1 MPRPG
6 WCGWPTRHPSGVRP
20 GPVAAGRGGAA
31 PARPAPAAGAA
42 VGAGGLG
49 QQLDNSTKMFA
60 GGEVATM
67 LLVFIA
73 LVALADKVSAWLR
86 EALA

>member
-1 MPRPG
+1 VLG
-6 WCGWPTRHPSGVRP
+6 F
-20 GPVAAGRGGAA
+20 
-31 PARPAPAAGAA
+31 

-49 QQLDNSTKMFA
+49 QQMDNSMKMFN

-73 LVALADKVSAWLR
+73 LVALADRASAYFRKVLG
-86 EALA
+86 